1 MPSRAANYHALSEE
15 TFIERAA
22 ARLGEVYGPR
32 RDEVMRR
39 LMTLLMHQRSALDT
53 SPRPMWSERDQIL
66 ITYGDTIIDGERPPL
81 EVLDD
86 FLATRLNGT
95 FSGLHILPFFPW
107 SSDDGFSVIHYREVN
122 PKLGDW
128 QDVRRLASRVDLMV
142 DLVINHVSRDSLW
155 FIDYLSGTQ
164 PGRDYFIEMDPDT
177 DLSMVT
183 RPRNSPLLVPV
194 STRRGTRHLWA
205 TFSEDQIDLNFAN
218 PDVLLEF
225 IGILLYYVQQ
235 GARLIR
241 LDAITYLW
249 KEVDT
254 SCVHLPQTHAI
265 VRLLRAILDF
275 MAPGTLL
282 ITETNVPHNENMSYF
297 GLERLGLPRPDVER
311 QGSEPPEVEH
321 SASDH
326 TDAPQSAPD
335 EAHMIYQF
343 TLPPLLVH
351 TLTSGDATILSEWA
365 RSLPALP
372 PGCTYFNFTAS
383 HDGIGV
389 RALEG
394 LLPPHE
400 VEVMLELM
408 HRFGGY
414 VSMKTNADGSDSPY
428 EINITYYDALKG
440 TRRGADAWQ
449 VERFL
454 CSQNL
459 MLALQGIPGV
469 YFHTLTATLNDHGG
483 VERSG
488 KLRSIN
494 RRRWPKE
501 ELDELIDSRST
512 PTREAFTSLKR
523 RLNIRASEPC
533 FHPEASQRVLD
544 TPPGIFAIERGPLAN
559 GRRLLAIYNI
569 SDTRQPLEIDEL
581 NDGEWYDVLKDGK
594 SWSPHPDERDILR
607 PYRSLWL
614 VQP

>member
-1 MPSRAANYHALSEE
+1 MSSRVTHYPALSEE
-15 TFIERAA
+15 AFIERAN
-22 ARLGEVYGPR
+22 ARLEEIYGPR

-39 LMTLLMHQRSALDT
+39 LMTLLLHQGSALGDRA
-53 SPRPMWSERDQIL
+53 RPAWSERDQIL
-66 ITYGDTIIDGERPPL
+66 ITYGDTLVDGERAPL

-86 FLATRLNGT
+86 FLANRLDGT

-128 QDVRRLASRVDLMV
+128 QDIRRLASRVDLMV

-155 FIDYLSGTQ
+155 FIDYLAGSQ
-164 PGRDYFIEMDPDT
+164 PGRDYFIEMDPAT
-177 DLSMVT
+177 DLSQVT

-225 IGILLYYVQQ
+225 VGILLFYVQQ
-235 GARLIR
+235 GARVIR

-249 KEVDT
+249 KRVGT
-254 SCVHLPQTHAI
+254 SCTHLPETHAV

-275 MAPGTLL
+275 VAPGTLL
-282 ITETNVPHNENMSYF
+282 ITETNVPHRENMSYF
-297 GLERLGLPRPDVER
+297 GLERVDE
-311 QGSEPPEVEH
+311 QH
-321 SASDH
+321 
-326 TDAPQSAPD
+326 APD

-351 TLTSGDATILSEWA
+351 TLTSGDATTLAEWA
-365 RSLPALP
+365 KALP
-372 PGCTYFNFTAS
+372 PLPANCTYFNFTAS

-394 LLPPHE
+394 LLPAHD
-400 VEVMLELM
+400 VQALLELM

-428 EINITYYDALKG
+428 EINITYYDAMRG

-469 YFHTLTATLNDHGG
+469 YFHTLTATLNDHEG

-488 KLRSIN
+488 RLRSIN
-494 RRRWPKE
+494 RRRWDKE

-512 PTREAFTSLKR
+512 PTRESFTSLKR
-523 RLNIRASEPC
+523 RLNLRANEPC
-533 FHPEASQRVLD
+533 FHPEAPQRVLE
-544 TPPGIFAIERGPLAN
+544 TVPGLFAIERGPLED

-569 SDTRQPLEIDEL
+569 SDRRQPLSIEEL
-581 NDGEWYDVLKDGK
+581 DQGDWYDVLDDGRP
-594 SWSPHPDERDILR
+594 WRPREEERNVLR

>member
-1 MPSRAANYHALSEE
+1 MPSRAANYPALSEE
-15 TFIERAA
+15 DFMARAS
-22 ARLGEVYGPR
+22 ARLEEVYGPR
-32 RDEVMRR
+32 RDEIMRR

-53 SPRPMWSERDQIL
+53 LPRPTWSERDQIL

-81 EVLDD
+81 EVMDD

-128 QDVRRLASRVDLMV
+128 QDIRRLASRVDLMV

-164 PGRDYFIEMDPDT
+164 PGRDYFIEMDPET

-235 GARLIR
+235 GARIIR

-249 KEVDT
+249 KEVGT
-254 SCVHLPQTHAI
+254 PCVHLPQTHAI

-282 ITETNVPHNENMSYF
+282 ITETNVPHQENMSYF
-297 GLERLGLPRPDVER
+297 GLERLAPEPKVE
-311 QGSEPPEVEH
+311 GHDDESP
-321 SASDH
+321 SM
-326 TDAPQSAPD
+326 PD

-351 TLTSGDATILSEWA
+351 TLTSGDATTLAGWA
-365 RSLPALP
+365 RSLPTLP

-400 VEVMLELM
+400 LEIMLELM

-428 EINITYYDALKG
+428 EINITYYDAMKG

-469 YFHTLTATLNDHGG
+469 YFHSLTATLNDHGG

-523 RLNIRASEPC
+523 RLNIRANEPC
-533 FHPEASQRVLD
+533 FHPEAAQRVLD

-594 SWSPHPDERDILR
+594 RWSPHPDERDILR

>member
-1 MPSRAANYHALSEE
+1 MPSRAANYPALSEE
-15 TFIERAA
+15 AFMARAS
-22 ARLGEVYGPR
+22 ARLEEVYGSR
-32 RDEVMRR
+32 RDEIMRR

-53 SPRPMWSERDQIL
+53 LPRPTWSERDQIL

-81 EVLDD
+81 EVMDD

-128 QDVRRLASRVDLMV
+128 QDIRRLASRVDLMV

-164 PGRDYFIEMDPDT
+164 PGRDYFIEMDPET

-235 GARLIR
+235 GARIIR

-249 KEVDT
+249 KEVGT
-254 SCVHLPQTHAI
+254 PCVHLPQTHAI

-282 ITETNVPHNENMSYF
+282 ITETNVPHQENMSYF
-297 GLERLGLPRPDVER
+297 GLERLAP
-311 QGSEPPEVEH
+311 EPQAEGHDDESP
-321 SASDH
+321 SM
-326 TDAPQSAPD
+326 PD

-351 TLTSGDATILSEWA
+351 TLTSGDATTLADWA
-365 RSLPALP
+365 RSLPTLP

-394 LLPPHE
+394 LLPSHE
-400 VEVMLELM
+400 LEIMLELM

-428 EINITYYDALKG
+428 EINITYYDAMKG

-469 YFHTLTATLNDHGG
+469 YFHSLTATLNDHGG

-523 RLNIRASEPC
+523 RLNIRANEPC
-533 FHPEASQRVLD
+533 FHPEAGQRVLD

-581 NDGEWYDVLKDGK
+581 NGGEWYDVLKDGK
-594 SWSPHPDERDILR
+594 RWSPHPDERDILR

>member
-1 MPSRAANYHALSEE
+1 MPSRAVNYPALSEDA
-15 TFIERAA
+15 FIERAN
-22 ARLGEVYGPR
+22 ARLEEVYGPR
-32 RDEVMRR
+32 RDEIMRR
-39 LMTLLMHQRSALDT
+39 LMTLLMHQQSALD
-53 SPRPMWSERDQIL
+53 SQPRPTWSERDQIL

-164 PGRDYFIEMDPDT
+164 PGRDYFIEMDPET
-177 DLSMVT
+177 DLSLVT

-235 GARLIR
+235 GARIIR

-249 KEVDT
+249 KEVGT
-254 SCVHLPQTHAI
+254 TCVHLPQTHAI

-282 ITETNVPHNENMSYF
+282 ITETNVPHHENMSYF
-297 GLERLGLPRPDVER
+297 GLERLGHEKPDLDRPGHE
-311 QGSEPPEVEH
+311 QGEK
-321 SASDH
+321 
-326 TDAPQSAPD
+326 PQSMPD

-351 TLTSGDATILSEWA
+351 TLTSGDATTLSDWA

-400 VEVMLELM
+400 LDILLELM

-414 VSMKTNADGSDSPY
+414 VSMKTNSDGSDSPY
-428 EINITYYDALKG
+428 EINITYYDAMKG

-488 KLRSIN
+488 HLRSIN

-523 RLNIRASEPC
+523 RLNIRANEPC
-533 FHPEASQRVLD
+533 FHPEAAQRVLD

-569 SDTRQPLEIDEL
+569 SDIRQPLEVDEL

-594 SWSPHPDERDILR
+594 RWSPHPDERDILR

>member
-1 MPSRAANYHALSEE
+1 MPSRVANYPALSEE
-15 TFIERAA
+15 AFMARAS
-22 ARLGEVYGPR
+22 ARLEEVYGPR
-32 RDEVMRR
+32 RDEIMRR

-53 SPRPMWSERDQIL
+53 SPRPTWSERDQIL
-66 ITYGDTIIDGERPPL
+66 ITYGDTIVDGERPPL

-86 FLATRLNGT
+86 FLTTRLNGT

-128 QDVRRLASRVDLMV
+128 QDIRRLASRVDLMV

-164 PGRDYFIEMDPDT
+164 PGRDYFIEMDPET

-225 IGILLYYVQQ
+225 IGILLFYVQQ
-235 GARLIR
+235 GARIIR

-249 KEVDT
+249 KEVGT
-254 SCVHLPQTHAI
+254 TCVHLPQTHAI
-265 VRLLRAILDF
+265 VRLLRAVLDF

-282 ITETNVPHNENMSYF
+282 ITETNVPHHENMSYF
-297 GLERLGLPRPDVER
+297 GLERQGLERQSPER
-311 QGSEPPEVEH
+311 QGRSDGE
-321 SASDH
+321 AS
-326 TDAPQSAPD
+326 QSMPD

-351 TLTSGDATILSEWA
+351 TLTSGDATTLADWA

-394 LLPPHE
+394 LLPAHE
-400 VEVMLELM
+400 LEILLELM

-428 EINITYYDALKG
+428 EINITYYDAMKG
-440 TRRGADAWQ
+440 TRRGPDAWQ

-459 MLALQGIPGV
+459 MLALQGIPGI
-469 YFHTLTATLNDHGG
+469 YFHSLTATLNDHGG

-523 RLNIRASEPC
+523 RLNIRANEPC
-533 FHPEASQRVLD
+533 FHPEAAQRVVD

-569 SDTRQPLEIDEL
+569 SDTRQPLEIEEL

-594 SWSPHPDERDILR
+594 RWSPHPEERDILR